1 MNTLLRKNRLFIHAL
16 STLVL
21 LSFLGNTAAAQPD
34 SIKDVVD
41 STHFTVIKKQQ
52 VKRDAYINALPVAF
66 IKGAATTSLTDLKS
80 TMNRQSPVYAAP
92 KNNASNAIINLLG
105 ISALS
110 FLGEKTNRQ
119 YQPYYYQY

>member
-1 MNTLLRKNRLFIHAL
+1 MNTLLRKNRLFVHAL

-21 LSFLGNTAAAQPD
+21 LGFLGNTAAAQPD

-41 STHFTVIKKQQ
+41 STHFTVIKKQP
-52 VKRDAYINALPVAF
+52 VKRDAFINALPVAF
-66 IKGAATTSLTDLKS
+66 LRGATTTSLTDLKS
-80 TMNRQSPVYAAP
+80 AIPRQSPINAAP
-92 KNNASNAIINLLG
+92 KNNTSKTIITLLG

-119 YQPYYYQY
+119 YEPDYQY